1 MVVPLGPPARQYIMK
16 LERTT
21 DAEGRVTFKRTDV
34 YNGVG
39 VQFIP
44 FHDESGQS
52 YSGQGG

>member
-1 MVVPLGPPARQYIMK
+1 MVVPLGPPARHYIMK
-16 LERTT
+16 VERIT
-21 DAEGRVTFKRTDV
+21 DAAGGVTLKRTDV